1 MSIPPTHTHTFILP
15 QLELHHEIYCDTDIT
30 SYVRIVSTTTPCP
43 SHPHTHT
50 FILPQLELRHEIYCD
65 TDITSY
71 VRLVSTTTPCPS
83 HPHTH
88 TPSYYLSYYIMKSTV
103 ILISLAMLD

>member
-1 MSIPPTHTHTFILP
+1 MKHDENHHSLITLSRTK
-15 QLELHHEIYCDTDIT
+15 ELMMVQIWL
-30 SYVRIVSTTTPCP
+30 
-43 SHPHTHT
+43 
-50 FILPQLELRHEIYCD
+50 LPQLELRHEIYCD

-88 TPSYYLSYYIMKSTV
+88 TFILSQLELRHEIYCDTDITSYVRIISTTDASPLNTHKNYKYYL
-103 ILISLAMLD
+103 